1 MHDNYSHPLL
11 EQVPLTVSPFINL
24 PTATT
29 LPYTYKTMPSTL
41 PPSTTGITS
50 TSAGPGADSSGSGVH
65 PSAGPTP
72 SNKAKYVISASGHA
86 AHPDDIV
93 ASCRALQAHV
103 ARLQADAEAEL
114 RALDARIRARDLAE
128 RRRVAPGWLDSEARL
143 LEPERK
149 ASAAEELPPA
159 TEAGAG
165 DFGGP
170 PGYAG
175 GGQLFAGQHVWG
187 SGHGP
192 GGESEMAVPDE
203 GEQLDRVFGGLALG
217 K

>member
-1 MHDNYSHPLL
+1 M
-11 EQVPLTVSPFINL
+11 PLTVSPFINL

-50 TSAGPGADSSGSGVH
+50 TSAGSGADGSGSGAH

-159 TEAGAG
+159 AEAGAG

-170 PGYAG
+170 PGYAA

-203 GEQLDRVFGGLALG
+203 GEQLDRAFGGLALG